1 MKRLWVFVQPHWKL
15 VVVAM
20 VLLAA
25 TGGANVGLYSLVDNL
40 LRPMREAAQDGGFD
54 PSLMAKVYSAL
65 GLIVIVGIAKGV
77 LYYSSR
83 IAVAVIAQRAIVHLR
98 RQLFEHLQFLP
109 LRFFEDRRTGS
120 LISNVLADTVLVRN
134 IMVNDIGNIIVAP
147 VSILG
152 ALVLMFSINWPLT
165 AVTLVLLP
173 IMATGIYLAGVK
185 IKQATAD
192 AQERLGGVGS
202 VLEETLGGIRV
213 IRLFGMEQPQASKFE
228 KENVSNA
235 EANLRAEKVRALMVP
250 LIELIS
256 IFGFGLAILVGA
268 REVLMGRLQLEQ
280 LVNLVVFVQLIGT
293 NSTALFRLNSTLQQG
308 SAAAD
313 RLFSV
318 LDTERGEQDEPGAL
332 DIKRVEGEI
341 AFNDVSFAYDG
352 AESVLNHVSFTIR
365 PGESVALVGPSGAG
379 KTTVANLIPRLYEP
393 QAGRILVDGT
403 DIQKYTLASLRR
415 QIALVP
421 QETLLFSGTIRDNIL
436 FGNPEADDEAIQRAA
451 EAAYADEFIARLP
464 DGYDTVVGERGVK
477 LSGGQRQ
484 RIAIARALLRDPR
497 ILILDEATSSLDS
510 ESEALVQAALRNLL
524 QNRTALI
531 IAHRL
536 STVRDADRII
546 VLSGGRI
553 VEEGTHAELL
563 SAGGAYSKLY
573 RTQLTTTEAA

>member
-1 MKRLWVFVQPHWKL
+1 
-15 VVVAM
+15 VAM
-20 VLLAA
+20 ILLAA

-40 LRPMREAAQDGGFD
+40 LEPMREAAEEGSFD
-54 PSLMAKVYSAL
+54 PSLMTKVYSAL
-65 GLIVIVGIAKGV
+65 GLIVVVGIAKGV

-83 IAVAVIAQRAIVHLR
+83 ITVAVIARRAIVHLR

-152 ALVLMFSINWPLT
+152 ALVLMFLINWPLT
-165 AVTLVLLP
+165 LVTLILLP
-173 IMATGIYLAGVK
+173 IMAAGIYLAGKK
-185 IKQATAD
+185 IKQATAE

-213 IRLFGMEQPQASKFE
+213 IRLFGMEQPQADKFE
-228 KENVSNA
+228 VENTSNA
-235 EANLRAEKVRALMVP
+235 EANLQAEKVRALMVP

-256 IFGFGLAILVGA
+256 IVGFGLAILVGA

-280 LVNLVVFVQLIGT
+280 LVNLLVFVQLIGT

-318 LDTERGEQDEPGAL
+318 LDTERDEQDEPGAEDADRL
-332 DIKRVEGEI
+332 EGEI
-341 AFNDVSFAYDG
+341 TFDDVSFTYDG
-352 AESVLNHVSFTIR
+352 AESVLKHVSFTIR

-393 QAGRILVDGT
+393 QAGRILIDGVD
-403 DIQKYTLASLRR
+403 IRRYTLASLRR

-436 FGNPEADDEAIQRAA
+436 FGNPEAEAEQIQKAA

-510 ESEALVQAALRNLL
+510 ESEALVQAALKNLL
-524 QNRTALI
+524 QNRTALV

-553 VEEGTHAELL
+553 VEEGTHSELL

-573 RTQLTTTEAA
+573 RTQLASTNAA

>member
-1 MKRLWVFVQPHWKL
+1 M
-15 VVVAM
+15 AM
-20 VLLAA
+20 ILLAA

-40 LRPMREAAQDGGFD
+40 LEPMREAAEEGSFD
-54 PSLMAKVYSAL
+54 PSLMTKVYSAL
-65 GLIVIVGIAKGV
+65 GLIVVVGIAKGV

-83 IAVAVIAQRAIVHLR
+83 ITVAVIARRAIVHLR

-152 ALVLMFSINWPLT
+152 ALVLMFLINWPLT
-165 AVTLVLLP
+165 LVTLILLP
-173 IMATGIYLAGVK
+173 IMAAGIYLAGKK
-185 IKQATAD
+185 IKQATAE

-213 IRLFGMEQPQASKFE
+213 IRLFGMEQPQADKFE
-228 KENVSNA
+228 VENTSNA
-235 EANLRAEKVRALMVP
+235 EANLQAEKVRALMVP

-256 IFGFGLAILVGA
+256 IVGFGLAILVGA

-280 LVNLVVFVQLIGT
+280 LVNLLVFVQLIGT

-318 LDTERGEQDEPGAL
+318 LDTERDEQDEPGAEDADRL
-332 DIKRVEGEI
+332 EGEI
-341 AFNDVSFAYDG
+341 TFDDVSFTYDG
-352 AESVLNHVSFTIR
+352 AESVLKHVSFTIR

-393 QAGRILVDGT
+393 QAGRILIDGVD
-403 DIQKYTLASLRR
+403 IRRYTLASLRR

-436 FGNPEADDEAIQRAA
+436 FGNPEAEAEQIQKAA

-510 ESEALVQAALRNLL
+510 ESEALVQAALKNLL
-524 QNRTALI
+524 QNRTALV

-553 VEEGTHAELL
+553 VEEGTHSELL

-573 RTQLTTTEAA
+573 RTQLASTNAA

>member
-1 MKRLWVFVQPHWKL
+1 M
-15 VVVAM
+15 AM
-20 VLLAA
+20 ILLAA

-40 LRPMREAAQDGGFD
+40 LEPMREAAEEGSFD
-54 PSLMAKVYSAL
+54 PSLMTKVYSAL
-65 GLIVIVGIAKGV
+65 GLVVVVGIAKGV

-83 IAVAVIAQRAIVHLR
+83 ITVAVIARRAIVHLR

-152 ALVLMFSINWPLT
+152 ALVLMFLINWPLT
-165 AVTLVLLP
+165 LVTLILLP
-173 IMATGIYLAGVK
+173 IMAAGIYLAGKK
-185 IKQATAD
+185 IKQATAE

-213 IRLFGMEQPQASKFE
+213 IRLFGMEQPQADKFE
-228 KENVSNA
+228 VENTSNA
-235 EANLRAEKVRALMVP
+235 EANLQAEKVRALMVP

-256 IFGFGLAILVGA
+256 IVGFGLAILVGA

-280 LVNLVVFVQLIGT
+280 LVNLLVFVQLIGT

-318 LDTERGEQDEPGAL
+318 LDTERDEQDEPGAEDADRL
-332 DIKRVEGEI
+332 EGEI
-341 AFNDVSFAYDG
+341 TFDDVSFTYDG
-352 AESVLNHVSFTIR
+352 AESVLKHVSFTIR

-393 QAGRILVDGT
+393 QAGRILIDGVD
-403 DIQKYTLASLRR
+403 IRRYTLASLRR

-436 FGNPEADDEAIQRAA
+436 FGNPEADAEQIQKAA

-510 ESEALVQAALRNLL
+510 ESEALVQAALKNLL
-524 QNRTALI
+524 QNRTALV

-553 VEEGTHAELL
+553 VEEGTHSELL

-573 RTQLTTTEAA
+573 RTQLASTNAA

>member
-1 MKRLWVFVQPHWKL
+1 
-15 VVVAM
+15 VAM
-20 VLLAA
+20 ILLAA

-40 LRPMREAAQDGGFD
+40 LEPMREAAEEGSFD
-54 PSLMAKVYSAL
+54 PSLMTKVYSAL
-65 GLIVIVGIAKGV
+65 GLVVVVGIAKGV

-83 IAVAVIAQRAIVHLR
+83 ITVAVIARRAIVHLR

-152 ALVLMFSINWPLT
+152 ALVLMFLINWPLT
-165 AVTLVLLP
+165 LVTLILLP
-173 IMATGIYLAGVK
+173 IMAAGIYLAGKK
-185 IKQATAD
+185 IKQATAE

-213 IRLFGMEQPQASKFE
+213 IRLFGMEQPQADKFE
-228 KENVSNA
+228 VENTSNA
-235 EANLRAEKVRALMVP
+235 EANLQAEKVRALMVP

-256 IFGFGLAILVGA
+256 IVGFGLAILVGA

-280 LVNLVVFVQLIGT
+280 LVNLLVFVQLIGT

-318 LDTERGEQDEPGAL
+318 LDTERDEQDEPGAEDADRL
-332 DIKRVEGEI
+332 EGEI
-341 AFNDVSFAYDG
+341 TFDDVSFTYDG
-352 AESVLNHVSFTIR
+352 AESVLKHVSFTIR

-393 QAGRILVDGT
+393 QAGRILIDGVD
-403 DIQKYTLASLRR
+403 IRRYTLASLRR

-436 FGNPEADDEAIQRAA
+436 FGNPEADAEQIQKAA

-510 ESEALVQAALRNLL
+510 ESEALVQAALKNLL
-524 QNRTALI
+524 QNRTALV

-553 VEEGTHAELL
+553 VEEGTHSELL

-573 RTQLTTTEAA
+573 RTQLASTNAA